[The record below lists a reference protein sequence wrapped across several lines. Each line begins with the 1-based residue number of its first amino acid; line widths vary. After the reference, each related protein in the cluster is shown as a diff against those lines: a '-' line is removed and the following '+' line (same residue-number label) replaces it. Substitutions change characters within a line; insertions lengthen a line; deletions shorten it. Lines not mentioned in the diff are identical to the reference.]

1 MSEILTARAGGR
13 SVAKGNPDNQTKPDR
28 VFPATTIDF
37 AYLLHI
43 QFVPVNPK
51 PFLQDLTGKQVI
63 AKLKWGMEYKGYLV
77 STDAYMNLQ
86 LANTEEYIDGNFTGQ
101 LGEVL
106 IRCNNVLY
114 IRGVPEEE
122 EGAAGADA
130 EMAAA

>member
-1 MSEILTARAGGR
+1 M
-13 SVAKGNPDNQTKPDR
+13 
-28 VFPATTIDF
+28 
-37 AYLLHI
+37 

-114 IRGVPEEE
+114 IRGVPDEQ
-122 EGAAGADA
+122 EGAAAGADA

>member
-1 MSEILTARAGGR
+1 
-13 SVAKGNPDNQTKPDR
+13 
-28 VFPATTIDF
+28 
-37 AYLLHI
+37 
-43 QFVPVNPK
+43 
-51 PFLQDLTGKQVI
+51 
-63 AKLKWGMEYKGYLV
+63 MEYKGYLV